1 MSIPRFRIAAALA
14 VMVGVTGSGAMA
26 QDQLPDGEV
35 FCRPESHPHDAVT
48 AAPYSHRVMFEDE
61 HVRVLEIRLPPGA
74 SEPVHV
80 HALPSVI
87 FGETGGSGGAKFLYT
102 EYRWMNGDFI
112 KVRENEIE
120 AAAGS
125 RAVWTGP
132 EGPHAITNIGPVGV
146 KFTRIELKPE
156 ACAR

>member
-1 MSIPRFRIAAALA
+1 MIRAWRIFSVIALA
-14 VMVGVTGSGAMA
+14 LVAAPVVA
-26 QDQLPDGEV
+26 QQDLPAVEL
-35 FCRPESHPHDAVT
+35 FCDPASHPHDAVR
-48 AAPYSHRVMFEDE
+48 AAPYSHHVMYEDE

-87 FGETGGSGGAKFLYT
+87 FGETGGSGGARFLYS

-112 KVRENEIE
+112 KVRENEVE
-120 AAAGS
+120 AAAGT

-146 KFTRIELKPE
+146 TFTRVEIKPE